1 MAADNSL
8 DRIAS
13 LVDRLGPLSGKTRG
27 MRIEADEW
35 NSVVDVMLGLLQVE
49 RAQVQGAQS
58 QLADGFAPKV
68 HQHLGEV
75 NTAWLDADLQTRT
88 GGQDSSLSARTA
100 LADMDRKISSLGSE
114 VARLTALVDTQQK
127 LIDRSAVSELDRIRT
142 LKQFDERFAGV
153 ENLRTL
159 VSTLS
164 TDVGAVKGNV
174 TTLLEL
180 RKSLSD
186 AAGNPIDVAKMRQ
199 DLTDVQGLRDNL
211 KGVDGDLLRLRDVE
225 IRLREL
231 SDAVGTGA
239 AGGLEAR
246 IGSVVAAAEERLDGK
261 LDQRATALQKALEA
275 DIAVSE
281 TKLRGELTSG
291 IDKTRVAL
299 DQSVAQQVAA
309 AEGRLDTQFD
319 TKLTQTA
326 AGVRT
331 DTLTAAG
338 SLVDARLAAL
348 PDQVRTI
355 AGSVVDGMRT
365 ELGNEL
371 RTSLKGDFDTKL
383 GVLNTQLSGRVA
395 VLETRVT
402 GVETELPRIVR
413 IQLDGFGEALETRLN
428 QRVAARAD
436 TTRQSLETT
445 LRAQVTSAVG
455 DAVGNL
461 DARVGSTVDARLA
474 NLDSRIAQSV
484 TAATRNLPQDI
495 AGEVNRQVAVLNLPG
510 QIKDANGALVQQLRA
525 EQAQA
530 IANVQANNSTAVS
543 NAVTVLRGEMSAL
556 RTEVIRTVDTRVN
569 ASGTALRQEFTTD
582 LTRLQS
588 NLRPDAFRTIALNPT
603 TPVIRPIS

>member
-1 MAADNSL
+1 MAADNAL

-27 MRIEADEW
+27 MRIEAGEW
-35 NSVVDVMLGLLQVE
+35 NSLVDVMLGLLQVE

-58 QLADGFAPKV
+58 QLAEGFAPKV

-127 LIDRSAVSELDRIRT
+127 LIDRSAVSELDRTRT
-142 LKQFDERFAGV
+142 LRQFDDRFAGV

-164 TDVGAVKGNV
+164 TDVGAVRGNV

-180 RKSLSD
+180 RTSLSD

-211 KGVDGDLLRLRDVE
+211 QGVDGDLLRMRDVE
-225 IRLREL
+225 VRLREL
-231 SDAVGTGA
+231 SDAVGSGA
-239 AGGLEAR
+239 AGGLDAR
-246 IGSVVAAAEERLDGK
+246 IGSIVAAAEERLDGK
-261 LDQRATALQKALEA
+261 ADQRATALQGVLQAG
-275 DIAVSE
+275 IAVSE

-291 IDKTRVAL
+291 IDTTRVSL

-309 AEGRLDTQFD
+309 AEGRLNIQFD

-326 AGVRT
+326 AGVRA
-331 DTLTAAG
+331 DTLAAAG
-338 SLVDARLAAL
+338 SLVDARLTAL

-355 AGSVVDGMRT
+355 AGSMVDDMRND
-365 ELGNEL
+365 LRNEL
-371 RTSLKGDFDTKL
+371 RTSLTGDFDTKL
-383 GVLNTQLSGRVA
+383 GALNTQLSGRVG

-402 GVETELPRIVR
+402 GVETELPGIVSV
-413 IQLDGFGEALETRLN
+413 QLDGFGEALETRLN
-428 QRVAARAD
+428 QRVDARVD

-445 LRAQVTSAVG
+445 LSAQVKSALG

-461 DARVGSTVDARLA
+461 DARIGTTVDAQLA
-474 NLDSRIAQSV
+474 NLDGRIAQSV
-484 TAATRNLPQDI
+484 TAATGNLPQDI
-495 AGEVNRQVAVLNLPG
+495 AGEVNRQVAVLNVSG
-510 QIKDANGALVQQLRA
+510 QVQDANRALAQQLRA

-543 NAVTVLRGEMSAL
+543 NAVTVLRGEMSSL
-556 RTEVIRTVDTRVN
+556 RTEVISTVDTRVN
-569 ASGTALRQEFTTD
+569 ASGTALRQEFKTD
-582 LTRLQS
+582 LTRLQG
-588 NLRPDAFRTIALNPT
+588 NIRPDAFRTVTLNP